1 MTTSRNIA
9 GTVGRW
15 SATHRKTAIA
25 GWVVFVIAAFM
36 VGNMTGTQK
45 LTDTQSGVGDSGTA
59 AKVVD
64 KRDALFKTNAQIEA
78 AAPIAPTGN

>member
-1 MTTSRNIA
+1 MHAVVLKYFLEVARHGSL
-9 GTVGRW
+9 
-15 SATHRKTAIA
+15 RK
-25 GWVVFVIAAFM
+25 
-36 VGNMTGTQK
+36 
-45 LTDTQSGVGDSGTA
+45 A